1 MNGRWLPGMRSASV
15 HLLPLCLVGAYV
27 LHGCAAPPAHEGHS
41 DLLADTAGSW
51 PSAEIEAEVAAREA
65 DTVFSETTLNLYNE
79 PHRLTITG
87 IGNGGSNFDRSYRI
101 QLTNANGPVV
111 DTVLT
116 KFSFADSLD
125 PDFLAR
131 AGLYALDFDCV
142 RAQVLYFDAFIG
154 VDETDYVQPIGFFL
168 TYMGDRKGRML
179 YWLVPEEADPAE

>member
-1 MNGRWLPGMRSASV
+1 MIGKSLPCMRSSSV

-27 LHGCAAPPAHEGHS
+27 LHGCAAPQAHEGHS
-41 DLLADTAGSW
+41 DLLADTTGSW
-51 PSAEIEAEVAAREA
+51 PSPEIEAEVAAREA
-65 DTVFSETTLNLYNE
+65 DTVFSETALSLYNE

-87 IGNGGSNFDRSYRI
+87 IGCSGSNFDRSYRI

-142 RAQVLYFDAFIG
+142 RAQTLYFDAFIG

-168 TYMGDRKGRML
+168 TYVGERKGRML
-179 YWLVPEEADPAE
+179 YWTVPEEAVPVE